1 MSKLSRLLNE
11 LCPEGVE
18 YKTLGEIASISR
30 GGNFQKKHY
39 VLNGVPCI
47 HYGQIYTK
55 YNLFVNETDSYIDH
69 EVAKKQKFAEPGD
82 IIMAVTSENV
92 EDVCK
97 SIAWLGNDRI
107 AVSGHTAIIHHN
119 QNPKYLVYYFSSQM
133 FQDQKRKIA
142 HGTKVIEVSPAK
154 LNEVKVAV
162 PPLEIQREIVHI
174 LDSFTLLTAELTEK
188 LTAELTARRK
198 QYEFYRDK
206 LLTIKDDIPIKK
218 IGEICKVVSG
228 GTPSRKNAEYWE
240 NGSIKWLGST
250 VCQNKKTID
259 KVTDYI
265 TNEGLV
271 NSSAKIMREG
281 TTLVALVGATIG
293 KVAFLPYDAAINQN
307 IAGIFPKDRNIL
319 NPSYL
324 YYACT
329 MLYPKFL
336 KLTKGSKL
344 AMANLSFI
352 RELEISVP
360 HIEVQNRIVYV
371 LEHFEDICSDLN
383 IGLPAEIEARKKQYE
398 YYRDVLLTFAETGK
412 TILTDRQTDRQ
423 SIIKLLQY
431 VYGYVY
437 VDLDSVLVSL
447 NTGLNPRNFF
457 KLNTEDANNYYI
469 TIREIQDGKIVVS
482 EKTDKINDE
491 ALRLCNNRSNIES
504 GDVLFSGTGTIGE
517 TAVVGELPFGW
528 NIKEGVYSLKPDKA
542 ILDSKYLRYLLMTG
556 NIKNLYMKKVVGGTV
571 KSIPM
576 KELRKLVIP
585 LPSLEEQQHIAKV
598 IEQFDAICS
607 DLQSGLPAEIEKRLK
622 QYEYYRDKLL
632 SFKEL

>member
-1 MSKLSRLLNE
+1 MSKLDELIAE
-11 LCPEGVE
+11 LCPDGVPFKRIKDVYTRLKGTPITAGKMKDISSDE
-18 YKTLGEIASISR
+18 GEIRIFAGGKTVIDAHEVDIPKANITRVPAVLVQSR
-30 GGNFQKKHY
+30 GVIDFVYYDKPFTFKNEMWAYTAENKVSVKFLYY
-39 VLNGVPCI
+39 VLKNNISFFRDAASGMGSLP
-47 HYGQIYTK
+47 QISLKIT
-55 YNLFVNETDSYIDH
+55 
-69 EVAKKQKFAEPGD
+69 
-82 IIMAVTSENV
+82 
-92 EDVCK
+92 EDYR
-97 SIAWLGNDRI
+97 L
-107 AVSGHTAIIHHN
+107 
-119 QNPKYLVYYFSSQM
+119 P
-133 FQDQKRKIA
+133 
-142 HGTKVIEVSPAK
+142 
-154 LNEVKVAV
+154 V
-162 PPLEIQREIVHI
+162 PPLKVQREIVHI
-174 LDSFTLLTAELTEK
+174 LDSFTLLTAE

-352 RELEISVP
+352 RELEIPVP

-423 SIIKLLQY
+423 
-431 VYGYVY
+431 
-437 VDLDSVLVSL
+437 
-447 NTGLNPRNFF
+447 
-457 KLNTEDANNYYI
+457 TEYN
-469 TIREIQDGKIVVS
+469 
-482 EKTDKINDE
+482 
-491 ALRLCNNRSNIES
+491 
-504 GDVLFSGTGTIGE
+504 
-517 TAVVGELPFGW
+517 
-528 NIKEGVYSLKPDKA
+528 
-542 ILDSKYLRYLLMTG
+542 
-556 NIKNLYMKKVVGGTV
+556 
-571 KSIPM
+571 
-576 KELRKLVIP
+576 
-585 LPSLEEQQHIAKV
+585 
-598 IEQFDAICS
+598 
-607 DLQSGLPAEIEKRLK
+607 
-622 QYEYYRDKLL
+622 
-632 SFKEL
+632 

>member
-412 TILTDRQTDRQ
+412 TILTDRQ

>member
-1 MSKLSRLLNE
+1 
-11 LCPEGVE
+11 
-18 YKTLGEIASISR
+18 
-30 GGNFQKKHY
+30 
-39 VLNGVPCI
+39 
-47 HYGQIYTK
+47 
-55 YNLFVNETDSYIDH
+55 
-69 EVAKKQKFAEPGD
+69 
-82 IIMAVTSENV
+82 
-92 EDVCK
+92 
-97 SIAWLGNDRI
+97 
-107 AVSGHTAIIHHN
+107 
-119 QNPKYLVYYFSSQM
+119 
-133 FQDQKRKIA
+133 
-142 HGTKVIEVSPAK
+142 
-154 LNEVKVAV
+154 
-162 PPLEIQREIVHI
+162 
-174 LDSFTLLTAELTEK
+174 
-188 LTAELTARRK
+188 
-198 QYEFYRDK
+198 
-206 LLTIKDDIPIKK
+206 
-218 IGEICKVVSG
+218 
-228 GTPSRKNAEYWE
+228 
-240 NGSIKWLGST
+240 
-250 VCQNKKTID
+250 
-259 KVTDYI
+259 
-265 TNEGLV
+265 
-271 NSSAKIMREG
+271 
-281 TTLVALVGATIG
+281 
-293 KVAFLPYDAAINQN
+293 
-307 IAGIFPKDRNIL
+307 
-319 NPSYL
+319 
-324 YYACT
+324 
-329 MLYPKFL
+329 
-336 KLTKGSKL
+336 
-344 AMANLSFI
+344 
-352 RELEISVP
+352 
-360 HIEVQNRIVYV
+360 
-371 LEHFEDICSDLN
+371 
-383 IGLPAEIEARKKQYE
+383 
-398 YYRDVLLTFAETGK
+398 
-412 TILTDRQTDRQ
+412 
-423 SIIKLLQY
+423 